1 MTEHNVQSCPECGNK
16 AQYQPGIGWNP
27 DGVSPLEIVSNVQM
41 SAEQIKELRKQKSQ
55 IDTER
60 QKMVDDMMANDK
72 DLERAIQQT
81 SRALIGMMLDGADE
95 ITRKTSEPDAKFMV
109 ARNNLRVMLN
119 RLKSTLEAEWLDE
132 QRSGKVC
139 IRDVIY
145 AQTPQSQL
153 KVFHKYLPDDV
164 DETGIDV
171 VGLIDQS
178 TSMGYMMDHASQV
191 MWSIASA
198 VRLTGN
204 ASSIIGFS
212 DDAEILVGRKQKLP
226 VSEYF
231 PFGLKGGTYPLPAL
245 QLAEQTLSDS
255 TMPNRLLFVVTD
267 GEWAGEYECSNL
279 IQKIA
284 KDYDADTLLV
294 NLGYE
299 SSNKRGCKYVVNAHD
314 VDDMCAQLS
323 KVIIDISQRCARR
336 IAAETGRDF

>member
-1 MTEHNVQSCPECGNK
+1 MTEHNVQSCPECGIK
-16 AQYQPGIGWNP
+16 AQYVPGVGWNP

-41 SAEQIKELRKQKSQ
+41 SPEQIKELRQQKSQ
-55 IDTER
+55 IDIDR

-72 DLERAIQQT
+72 DLERAINQT
-81 SRALIGMMLDGADE
+81 SRALIGMMLDGVDE
-95 ITRKTSEPDAKFMV
+95 ITRKTSEPDAKFLM
-109 ARNNLRVMLN
+109 ARNNLRIMLN
-119 RLKSTLEAEWLDE
+119 RLRSTLEAEWMDN
-132 QRSGKVC
+132 QRSGRVS

-145 AQTPQSQL
+145 AQTPQSKL
-153 KVFHKYLPDDV
+153 TVFHKYLPDDI

-178 TSMGYMMDHASQV
+178 TSMGGMMDHASQV

-204 ASSIIGFS
+204 SSSIIGFS
-212 DDAEILVGRKQKLP
+212 DDAEILVGRKQQLP
-226 VSEYF
+226 VNEYF

-245 QLAEQTLSDS
+245 KLAEQTLSDS
-255 TMPNRLLFVVTD
+255 TMPNRLLFIVTD
-267 GEWAGEYECSNL
+267 GEWAGEHECSSL
-279 IQKIA
+279 IEKIA

-314 VDDMCAQLS
+314 VDDMCVQLS
-323 KVIIDISQRCARR
+323 NVIVDVSKRCAHR